1 MNICSLSFLYLFL
14 PGALFLCAVTP
25 SRHRPATLLLLS
37 LLFYYFSE
45 RGNLWLM
52 LAVLLS
58 DWMLAGI
65 LVRSRSARLRK
76 IFIAFAAVKNVG
88 LIAGYSLFAQHI
100 PLGLSVYCLTSMGY
114 VIDCYHGFAL
124 WERNP
129 TRVLLMGSFFPKL
142 YAGPIVYY
150 SRTAAQFFTLRMSL
164 AHIGEG
170 GGIFLIGLCKKV
182 ILGDGMRGLFESLHA
197 IPPYEISSLGIWSML
212 VSLAFAFYFSLWG
225 LCDMAKGLALMF
237 GFEIPDNFDNPFLS
251 KSINEFFARFNITI
265 NRFIRRHV
273 YMTLGGA
280 HGNVLSVIFNILL
293 LSILMAIW
301 FGMTWNLLAWG
312 IFLALFVLVERFL
325 LPHGW
330 KNTAAFFQ
338 WLYCMAVVAVSL
350 IFVAG
355 GSLGESFTY
364 LRVLF
369 GTAPGVD
376 DKVIYLLVSNYL
388 VLLLCIISASGLPQ
402 KLTAAL
408 KRYFPIPTAIGSAL
422 LNFMLLTAATAYLL

>member
-14 PGALFLCAVTP
+14 PGAILLCAVTP
-25 SRHRPATLLLLS
+25 PRHRHVTLLALS

-45 RGNLWLM
+45 GGSIWL
-52 LAVLLS
+52 LLVVLLS
-58 DWMLAGI
+58 DWLLAGT

-76 IFIAFAAVKNVG
+76 LLIACAAVKNVG
-88 LIAGYSLFAQHI
+88 LIVAFGLFARHI
-100 PLGLSVYCLTSMGY
+100 PLGLGVYCLTSLGY

-129 TRVLLMGSFFPKL
+129 TRLLLMGAFFPRL
-142 YAGPIVYY
+142 YAGPIIYY
-150 SRTAAQFFTLRMSL
+150 SRTAAQFFTLRMTL
-164 AHIGEG
+164 ARVGEG
-170 GGIFLIGLCKKV
+170 GGVFLLGLCKKV
-182 ILGDGMRGLFESLHA
+182 ILGDGMRSLFEALHA
-197 IPPYEISSLGIWSML
+197 ISPYEISALGIWSML
-212 VSLAFAFYFSLWG
+212 VSLAFALYFSLWG
-225 LCDMAKGLALMF
+225 LCDMAKGLALIF

-251 KSINEFFARFNITI
+251 KSINEFFGRFNITI

-293 LSILMAIW
+293 LSILMAMW
-301 FGMTWNLLAWG
+301 FGITWNLLAWG

-325 LPHGW
+325 LPQGW

-338 WLYCMAVVAVSL
+338 WLYCMAVVVVSM

-355 GSLGESFTY
+355 GGLGESFTY
-364 LRVLF
+364 FRILF
-369 GTAPGVD
+369 GAAPGVD
-376 DKVIYLLVSNYL
+376 DNVIYLLVSNYL
-388 VLLLCIISASGLPQ
+388 VLLICIISATGLLQ

-408 KRYFPIPTAIGSAL
+408 KHYFPIPSAAGNAL